1 MTKRSLAFSFML
13 HSLLLLAI
21 VAGGSGQG
29 NGKHNGDQEEGEG
42 SGQDKNGNFL
52 DKAKDGEPEEPKE
65 IQVTLINIPK
75 RKPEDK
81 TEGVKDCKGDQ
92 WYGGVGI
99 RNGYPA
105 YDILEIAKGYA
116 ADKAGLQLHDMIVE
130 VDGQPTTNDAINH
143 IRGEPGTQLELTIY
157 RDGQLIHFSLT
168 REKICVDEGT

>member
-1 MTKRSLAFSFML
+1 MNKKALAFSFML

-29 NGKHNGDQEEGEG
+29 NGKHNGDQEEGDG
-42 SGQDKNGNFL
+42 SGQKNGNFI

-65 IQVTLINIPK
+65 IQVTLVNIPK
-75 RKPEDK
+75 PKQEDK
-81 TEGVKDCKGDQ
+81 TEGVKDCKGDM

-99 RNGYPA
+99 RNGYPQ
-105 YDILEIAKGYA
+105 YDIVEIAKGYA

-143 IRGEPGTQLELTIY
+143 IRGEPGTQLELTVY

-168 REKICVDEGT
+168 REKICVDDSP